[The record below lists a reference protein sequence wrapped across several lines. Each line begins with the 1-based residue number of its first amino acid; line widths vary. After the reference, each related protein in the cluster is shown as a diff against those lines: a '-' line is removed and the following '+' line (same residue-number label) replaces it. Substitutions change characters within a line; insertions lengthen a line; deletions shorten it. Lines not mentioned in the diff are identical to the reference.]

1 MLPRSFNFGGL
12 IGNITLCLNLLL
24 CYYLPAV
31 HEKIFVLFMVA
42 SLLYELLTLF
52 VFKWAHPELG
62 DKPHVGSVTL
72 MQFYFFVV
80 TKLLLILQPIVRIHY
95 CIIIARMP
103 SVL

>member
-1 MLPRSFNFGGL
+1 
-12 IGNITLCLNLLL
+12 
-24 CYYLPAV
+24 
-31 HEKIFVLFMVA
+31 MVA

-80 TKLLLILQPIVRIHY
+80 TKLPLILQPIVCIHY
-95 CIIIARMP
+95 YILRE
-103 SVL
+103 S